1 MRYGLCDAS
10 NFLHK
15 QIYIWRWRI
24 KMLYFMHR

>member
-1 MRYGLCDAS
+1 MRYSLCGAS

-24 KMLYFMHR
+24 KTVCFMHR